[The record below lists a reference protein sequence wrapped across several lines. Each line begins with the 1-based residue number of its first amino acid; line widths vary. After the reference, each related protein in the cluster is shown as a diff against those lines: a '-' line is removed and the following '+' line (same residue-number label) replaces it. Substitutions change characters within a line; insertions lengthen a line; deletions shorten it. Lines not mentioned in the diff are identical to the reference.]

1 MKYIVYLN
9 DCCKWELTE
18 LLSEVLTTAAAAA
31 AAVVSAA
38 DTARRTWDRERCI
51 NEDYLTEIAN
61 VI

>member
-1 MKYIVYLN
+1 MKYIVDLN
-9 DCCKWELTE
+9 DCCKWELTK
-18 LLSEVLTTAAAAA
+18 LLSEVLTTAAA

-38 DTARRTWDRERCI
+38 DTARRTWDRKRCI